1 MHPISQLLV
10 EYDSTLYQLQKYH
23 GMSQSSLSRSIITN
37 SPIAHM
43 RVSALERFARAFNET
58 PEIILRKLLDYE
70 EETRMEKLKKVFEQ
84 YDFGIDILDELEET
98 GKIKISMQYD
108 ETPSLMDSINEQ
120 TDYVAELSPS
130 TDYIIIS
137 KY

>member
-43 RVSALERFARAFNET
+43 RVSALEQFARAFNET
-58 PEIILRKLLDYE
+58 PETILRKLLDYE
-70 EETRMEKLKKVFEQ
+70 EEAKTEKLKEVLEQ
-84 YDFGIDILDELEET
+84 CGFGIEVLEELEET
-98 GKIKISMQYD
+98 GKTKISMQHD
-108 ETPSLMDSINEQ
+108 GTPALMDAINEQ
-120 TDYVAELSPS
+120 TEYVAELSPS
-130 TDYIIIS
+130 TDFIIIS